1 MDMAS
6 LTKKKVR
13 PSVIISIVVITIFA
27 IFMMFPLYYMFA
39 ASFMK
44 DGEISRVPPS
54 LFPQVFTV
62 GNYVEL
68 FKKPALQWLFNSIY
82 VSALTTFFVLIIS
95 SMAGYAFAK
104 KKFFA
109 RDIIFYILV
118 ATIMV
123 PKQIM
128 IVPLFKIVDSMNLF
142 DNPWGLI
149 VPVLG
154 WPIGI
159 FMMRQ
164 FMANVPGEILE
175 SAKMDGCGEIRTFIQ
190 IVIPLAKPGISAL
203 AIFTFIQSWNDYMWQ
218 LLVIST
224 TTLKTLPL
232 GVAALQ
238 EEFSVRYGLQ
248 LAGAVIASLPMILV
262 FLAFQKYFTK
272 GITMGAVKG

>member
-1 MDMAS
+1 
-6 LTKKKVR
+6 
-13 PSVIISIVVITIFA
+13 
-27 IFMMFPLYYMFA
+27 
-39 ASFMK
+39 
-44 DGEISRVPPS
+44 
-54 LFPQVFTV
+54 
-62 GNYVEL
+62 
-68 FKKPALQWLFNSIY
+68 
-82 VSALTTFFVLIIS
+82 
-95 SMAGYAFAK
+95 
-104 KKFFA
+104 
-109 RDIIFYILV
+109 
-118 ATIMV
+118 
-123 PKQIM
+123 
-128 IVPLFKIVDSMNLF
+128 MNLF